1 MPAFLGKGSF
11 FVNNV
16 LAGILVVV
24 VAVVCVSLCVCVS
37 GEVDE
42 MGVYFFPRVILTE
55 KLLVSGSLLE
65 EYFRNMSVHLGVHI
79 LSNKPTCKIALQQH
93 LFKKKVA
100 PGISS
105 QTQVGLSEKKEIKK
119 SFIF

>member
-24 VAVVCVSLCVCVS
+24 MVVCVFLCVCVS

-65 EYFRNMSVHLGVHI
+65 EYFRNMSVHCGVHV
-79 LSNKPTCKIALQQH
+79 LSNKPTCKTALQQH
-93 LFKKKVA
+93 LFKKK
-100 PGISS
+100 SC
-105 QTQVGLSEKKEIKK
+105 TWYK
-119 SFIF
+119 